1 MPFVFRILPLELGEN
16 MMVPIGWTGK
26 LEGKALLTINRRTL
40 EKMILYAKKIMILL
54 EKQHNIRLKSVM
66 VFEETKRTAKLRR
79 QHDSKNH
86 SY

>member
-1 MPFVFRILPLELGEN
+1 MLWESVLHHVDTKSRNWLN
-16 MMVPIGWTGK
+16 K

>member
-1 MPFVFRILPLELGEN
+1 MDRFT
-16 MMVPIGWTGK
+16 IGSFYEAIGHK
-26 LEGKALLTINRRTL
+26 LEVEALLTINRRAV

-54 EKQHNIRLKSVM
+54 EKQHNNRLKSVM